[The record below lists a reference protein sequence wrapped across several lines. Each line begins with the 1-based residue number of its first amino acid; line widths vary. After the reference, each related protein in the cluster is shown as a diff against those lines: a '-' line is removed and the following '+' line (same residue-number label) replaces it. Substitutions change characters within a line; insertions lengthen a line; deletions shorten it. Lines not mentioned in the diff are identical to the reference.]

1 MSRWRSNRHRP
12 GPLLVLLAVLLTA
25 CPDGTGSPP
34 RGREPETT
42 TSPAVD
48 APSPG
53 DPIRFGFLGEPATLD
68 PYDETASDLTRY
80 IARAIYPSLFT
91 LVPDGTPE
99 PLLAA
104 DMEVDGSRA
113 TVQLLRSASWSDG
126 SPLTAR
132 DVVASWRRARGTVT
146 PSGFRDISS
155 ARAVDPATV
164 AFRGEVNDWEATLA
178 RAAYILPSERD
189 ARTTAGPFRIA
200 RRTPGLEVVLEP
212 DPLWFGRPKA
222 KETIRVRFIR
232 TTGTML
238 ALLERGELDAAAF
251 PSMVNAAERVQAAGL
266 QADSALGWE
275 TIRLSFGT
283 GLSRLQRAGVAE
295 ALDLGVMKETL
306 IRSDG
311 RRATTLHP
319 APDRASGPYRSVS
332 GGTPPEVEISVTAPA
347 GDELL
352 TQLLRAV
359 YAQLDATDVAVEAA
373 PIDPFIFYG
382 EWLRADPSDVS
393 IRRASGAPGLGI
405 PPDDPAG
412 LDHFPLF
419 QVRTYVVW
427 RPEVEGPRSNPTL
440 DGPLW
445 NARDWTSTGGS

>member
-1 MSRWRSNRHRP
+1 
-12 GPLLVLLAVLLTA
+12 VLLAVLLTA
-25 CPDGTGSPP
+25 CPDGARSPP
-34 RGREPETT
+34 RGRGPDATA
-42 TSPAVD
+42 SPTAG

-68 PYDETASDLTRY
+68 PYAETASDLTRY

-91 LVPDGTPE
+91 LAPDGTPE

-104 DMEVDGSRA
+104 GIEVDGSRA
-113 TVQLLRSASWSDG
+113 SVRLLRSASWSDG
-126 SPLTAR
+126 SPVTAR
-132 DVVASWRRARGTVT
+132 DVVASWGRARGTET
-146 PSGFRDISS
+146 PSGFGDIGS
-155 ARAVDPATV
+155 ARAVDPTTV
-164 AFRGEVNDWEATLA
+164 TFRGDVDDWEATLA

-189 ARTTAGPFRIA
+189 AGTTAGPFRIA

-212 DPLWFGRPKA
+212 DPLWFGGPNA

-232 TTGTML
+232 TTATML
-238 ALLERGELDAAAF
+238 ALLEREELDVAAF
-251 PSMVNAAERVQAAGL
+251 PSMVNVAERVQAAGL
-266 QADSALGWE
+266 EADSALGWE

-283 GLSRLQRAGVAE
+283 GLSRSQRAGIVE
-295 ALDLGVMKETL
+295 ALDLRVMKETL
-306 IRSDG
+306 IRGDG
-311 RRATTLHP
+311 RRAKTLHP
-319 APDRASGPYRSVS
+319 TPDRASGPYRTVS
-332 GGTPPEVEISVTAPA
+332 GGTPPEVEISVTAPE

-352 TQLLRAV
+352 GQLLRAV
-359 YAQLDATDVAVEAA
+359 YAQLDAADVVVEAA

-393 IRRASGAPGLGI
+393 IRRASGAPGLGV

-412 LDHFPLF
+412 LDHVPLF

-445 NARDWTSTGGS
+445 NAREWSSTGGS